1 MRKSVYQSEQA
12 LLLSLQ
18 KLFGLLAPFVCES
31 EQALVLDSQIAK
43 NACPSVGRSKHCFWI
58 AKTLVG
64 EFPQTPPFLT
74 NEKGILKMKNQQ
86 TILTKENLTEQNFS
100 SVISLPIAKLKPFE
114 NHPYKVIDN
123 EDMQSLVESIKSQ
136 GVLNPITVRPI
147 ENGEYEI
154 VSGHRRVF
162 ACKKFGF
169 EFIPAF
175 VKELTREEAIIVMT
189 DSNLHRDRLL
199 PSEKA
204 FAYKMKLDAIKRQ
217 GERTDLTSA
226 QIGHKSLT
234 SVERIAI
241 ENDESK
247 TQVQRYISLTRLIP
261 EFLQM
266 VDDGKIALTPAVEIS
281 KLQRE
286 SQEIL
291 YKACTFYDCTPS
303 YAQTVRLRKLAD
315 RGELSE
321 KKIYEIM
328 GEEKANQREKIVIYM
343 DELKRFYPKSITPI
357 FFTAEI
363 VGISYGLTLTKRIRA

>member
-1 MRKSVYQSEQA
+1 
-12 LLLSLQ
+12 
-18 KLFGLLAPFVCES
+18 
-31 EQALVLDSQIAK
+31 
-43 NACPSVGRSKHCFWI
+43 
-58 AKTLVG
+58 
-64 EFPQTPPFLT
+64 
-74 NEKGILKMKNQQ
+74 MKNEQS
-86 TILTKENLTEQNFS
+86 ILIKENLTERSFS
-100 SVISLPIAKLKPFE
+100 SVVLLSIAKLKSFKE
-114 NHPYKVIDN
+114 HPYKVIDN
-123 EDMQSLVESIKSQ
+123 EEMQCLAESIKSQ

-162 ACKKFGF
+162 ACKKLGF
-169 EFIPAF
+169 EFVPAF
-175 VKELTREEAIIVMT
+175 VKEMTRDEAIIVMT

-226 QIGHKSLT
+226 QVGHKSLT

-261 EFLQM
+261 ELLQM

-281 KLQRE
+281 KLGIDSQR
-286 SQEIL
+286 IL
-291 YKACTFYDCTPS
+291 YNACIFYDCTPS
-303 YAQTVRLRKLAD
+303 YAQTVHLRKLAD
-315 RGELSE
+315 KGELSE

-343 DELKRFYPKSITPI
+343 DELKRFYPKSITPKDI
-357 FFTAEI
+357 TADIIHLLE
-363 VGISYGLTLTKRIRA
+363 KRKRQRDRNGEERC

>member
-1 MRKSVYQSEQA
+1 
-12 LLLSLQ
+12 
-18 KLFGLLAPFVCES
+18 
-31 EQALVLDSQIAK
+31 
-43 NACPSVGRSKHCFWI
+43 
-58 AKTLVG
+58 
-64 EFPQTPPFLT
+64 
-74 NEKGILKMKNQQ
+74 MKNEQS
-86 TILTKENLTEQNFS
+86 ILIKENLIEQKFS
-100 SVISLPIAKLKPFE
+100 SIISLPIAKLKPFA

-123 EDMQSLVESIKSQ
+123 EDMQSLVESIRSQ

-147 ENGEYEI
+147 SDGYEI

-162 ACKKFGF
+162 ACKKLGF

-175 VKELTREEAIIVMT
+175 VKEMSREEAIIVMT

-226 QIGHKSLT
+226 QVGHKSLT

-266 VDDGKIALTPAVEIS
+266 VDDGKIALSPAVEIS
-281 KLQRE
+281 KLDRNSQQR
-286 SQEIL
+286 L
-291 YKACTFYDCTPS
+291 FNACIFYDCTPS

-343 DELKRFYPKSITPI
+343 DDIKQYYPRNVLPNQIVADILDMLK
-357 FFTAEI
+357 
-363 VGISYGLTLTKRIRA
+363 KRQKIKTRRGDDRDER

>member
-1 MRKSVYQSEQA
+1 
-12 LLLSLQ
+12 
-18 KLFGLLAPFVCES
+18 
-31 EQALVLDSQIAK
+31 
-43 NACPSVGRSKHCFWI
+43 
-58 AKTLVG
+58 
-64 EFPQTPPFLT
+64 
-74 NEKGILKMKNQQ
+74 MKNQQ
-86 TILTKENLTEQNFS
+86 TILTKENLAEQNFS
-100 SVISLPIAKLKPFE
+100 SVVSLPIVKLKPFA

-123 EDMQSLVESIKSQ
+123 EDMQSLAESIKSQ
-136 GVLNPITVRPI
+136 GVFTPITVRPI
-147 ENGEYEI
+147 DNGEYEI
-154 VSGHRRVF
+154 ISGHRRVF
-162 ACKKFGF
+162 ACKKLGF

-175 VKELTREEAIIVMT
+175 VKEMTREEAIIVMT

-226 QIGHKSLT
+226 QVGHKSLT

-261 EFLQM
+261 EFLRM
-266 VDDGKIALTPAVEIS
+266 VDDGKIALSPAVEIS
-281 KLQRE
+281 KLDRNSQQRLFNAC
-286 SQEIL
+286 IL
-291 YKACTFYDCTPS
+291 HDCTPS
-303 YAQTVRLRKLAD
+303 YAQTVHLRKLAD

-343 DELKRFYPKSITPI
+343 DDLKRFYPKSITPKDI
-357 FFTAEI
+357 TADIIHLLE
-363 VGISYGLTLTKRIRA
+363 KRKRQRERNGGDRDER

>member
-1 MRKSVYQSEQA
+1 
-12 LLLSLQ
+12 
-18 KLFGLLAPFVCES
+18 
-31 EQALVLDSQIAK
+31 
-43 NACPSVGRSKHCFWI
+43 
-58 AKTLVG
+58 
-64 EFPQTPPFLT
+64 
-74 NEKGILKMKNQQ
+74 MKNQQ

-100 SVISLPIAKLKPFE
+100 SVILLPIAKLKPFA

-136 GVLNPITVRPI
+136 GVFTPITVRPI
-147 ENGEYEI
+147 DNGEYEI
-154 VSGHRRVF
+154 ISGHRRVF
-162 ACKKFGF
+162 ACKKLGF
-169 EFIPAF
+169 EFVPAF
-175 VKELTREEAIIVMT
+175 VKEMTREEAIIVMT

-226 QIGHKSLT
+226 QVGHKSLT

-281 KLQRE
+281 KLGTDSQR
-286 SQEIL
+286 IL
-291 YKACTFYDCTPS
+291 HNACTFYDCIPS

-315 RGELSE
+315 KGELSE

-343 DELKRFYPKSITPI
+343 DELKRFYPKSITPKDI
-357 FFTAEI
+357 TADIIHLLE
-363 VGISYGLTLTKRIRA
+363 KRKRHRERNGGDRDER

>member
-1 MRKSVYQSEQA
+1 
-12 LLLSLQ
+12 
-18 KLFGLLAPFVCES
+18 
-31 EQALVLDSQIAK
+31 
-43 NACPSVGRSKHCFWI
+43 
-58 AKTLVG
+58 
-64 EFPQTPPFLT
+64 
-74 NEKGILKMKNQQ
+74 MKNQQ
-86 TILTKENLTEQNFS
+86 TILTPKNLCENNFA
-100 SVISLPIAKLKPFE
+100 SVISLPIARLKAFE
-114 NHPYKVIDN
+114 NHPYKVMDN
-123 EDMQSLVESIKSQ
+123 EEMNCLVESIKLQ
-136 GVLNPITVRPI
+136 GVLNPITVRPMG
-147 ENGEYEI
+147 NDEYEI

-162 ACKKFGF
+162 ACKKLGF
-169 EFIPAF
+169 EFVPAF

-226 QIGHKSLT
+226 QVGHKSLT

-261 EFLQM
+261 ELLQM
-266 VDDGKIALTPAVEIS
+266 VDDGKIALSPAVEIS
-281 KLQRE
+281 KLDRNSQQR
-286 SQEIL
+286 L
-291 YKACTFYDCTPS
+291 FNACIFHDCTPS

-315 RGELSE
+315 KGELSE

-343 DELKRFYPKSITPI
+343 DDIKQYYPRNTLPNRIVSDILEMLK
-357 FFTAEI
+357 
-363 VGISYGLTLTKRIRA
+363 KRQKVKTRRGDDRDER

>member
-1 MRKSVYQSEQA
+1 
-12 LLLSLQ
+12 
-18 KLFGLLAPFVCES
+18 
-31 EQALVLDSQIAK
+31 
-43 NACPSVGRSKHCFWI
+43 
-58 AKTLVG
+58 
-64 EFPQTPPFLT
+64 
-74 NEKGILKMKNQQ
+74 MKNQQ

-100 SVISLPIAKLKPFE
+100 SIISLPIEKLKPFA
-114 NHPYKVIDN
+114 NHPYKVVDN
-123 EDMQSLVESIKSQ
+123 EDMQNLIESIRMQ
-136 GVLNPITVRPI
+136 GVFNPITVRPI
-147 ENGEYEI
+147 DNGEYEI

-162 ACKKFGF
+162 ACKKLGF
-169 EFIPAF
+169 EFVPAF
-175 VKELTREEAIIVMT
+175 VKEMTREEAIIVMT

-226 QIGHKSLT
+226 QVGHKSLT

-247 TQVQRYISLTRLIP
+247 TQVQRYISLTKLIP
-261 EFLQM
+261 ELLEM

-286 SQEIL
+286 SQELL

-315 RGELSE
+315 SGELSE
-321 KKIYEIM
+321 SVIYEIM

-343 DELKRFYPKSITPI
+343 DDIKQYYPRNTLPNQIVSDILEMLK
-357 FFTAEI
+357 
-363 VGISYGLTLTKRIRA
+363 KRQKVKTRRGDDRDER

>member
-1 MRKSVYQSEQA
+1 
-12 LLLSLQ
+12 
-18 KLFGLLAPFVCES
+18 
-31 EQALVLDSQIAK
+31 
-43 NACPSVGRSKHCFWI
+43 
-58 AKTLVG
+58 
-64 EFPQTPPFLT
+64 
-74 NEKGILKMKNQQ
+74 MKNQQ
-86 TILTKENLTEQNFS
+86 TILTPKNLCENNFA

-123 EDMQSLVESIKSQ
+123 EDMRSLAESIKSQ

-147 ENGEYEI
+147 SNGYEI

-162 ACKKFGF
+162 ACKKLGF
-169 EFIPAF
+169 EFVPAF
-175 VKELTREEAIIVMT
+175 VRDLTREEAIIVMT

-226 QIGHKSLT
+226 QVGHKSLT

-261 EFLQM
+261 ELLQM
-266 VDDGKIALTPAVEIS
+266 VDDGKIALSPAVEIS
-281 KLQRE
+281 KLDRNSQQR
-286 SQEIL
+286 L
-291 YKACTFYDCTPS
+291 FNACIFYDCTPS
-303 YAQTVRLRKLAD
+303 YAQTVHLRKLAD

-343 DELKRFYPKSITPI
+343 DDIKQYYPRNTLPNQIVSDILEMLK
-357 FFTAEI
+357 
-363 VGISYGLTLTKRIRA
+363 KRQKVKTRRGDDRDER

>member
-1 MRKSVYQSEQA
+1 
-12 LLLSLQ
+12 
-18 KLFGLLAPFVCES
+18 
-31 EQALVLDSQIAK
+31 
-43 NACPSVGRSKHCFWI
+43 
-58 AKTLVG
+58 
-64 EFPQTPPFLT
+64 
-74 NEKGILKMKNQQ
+74 MKNQQ

-100 SVISLPIAKLKPFE
+100 SVISLPIAKLKPFA

-136 GVLNPITVRPI
+136 GILNPITVRPL
-147 ENGEYEI
+147 ENGDYEI

-162 ACKKFGF
+162 ACKKLGF

-175 VKELTREEAIIVMT
+175 VKEMTREEAIIVMT

-226 QIGHKSLT
+226 QVGHKSLT

-261 EFLQM
+261 EFMQM

-281 KLQRE
+281 KLDRNSQQR
-286 SQEIL
+286 L
-291 YKACTFYDCTPS
+291 FNACIFHDCTPS

-321 KKIYEIM
+321 NAIYEIM

-343 DELKRFYPKSITPI
+343 DELKRFYPKSITPKDI
-357 FFTAEI
+357 TADIIHLLE
-363 VGISYGLTLTKRIRA
+363 KRKRQRDRNGEERC

>member
-1 MRKSVYQSEQA
+1 
-12 LLLSLQ
+12 
-18 KLFGLLAPFVCES
+18 
-31 EQALVLDSQIAK
+31 
-43 NACPSVGRSKHCFWI
+43 
-58 AKTLVG
+58 
-64 EFPQTPPFLT
+64 
-74 NEKGILKMKNQQ
+74 MKNEQS
-86 TILTKENLTEQNFS
+86 ILIKENLTERSFS
-100 SVISLPIAKLKPFE
+100 SVVSLPIAKLKSFKE
-114 NHPYKVIDN
+114 HPYKVIDN
-123 EDMQSLVESIKSQ
+123 EEMQCLAESIKSQ

-162 ACKKFGF
+162 ACKKLGV
-169 EFIPAF
+169 EFVPAF
-175 VKELTREEAIIVMT
+175 VKEMTREEAIIVMT
-189 DSNLHRDRLL
+189 DSNLHRDKLL

-226 QIGHKSLT
+226 QVGHKSLT

-261 EFLQM
+261 EFMQM
-266 VDDGKIALTPAVEIS
+266 VDDGKIALSPAVEIS
-281 KLQRE
+281 KLDRNSQQR
-286 SQEIL
+286 L
-291 YKACTFYDCTPS
+291 FNACIFHDCTPS
-303 YAQTVRLRKLAD
+303 YAQTVHLRKLAD

-343 DELKRFYPKSITPI
+343 DELKRFYPKSITPKD
-357 FFTAEI
+357 
-363 VGISYGLTLTKRIRA
+363 ISADIIHLLEKRKRQRERNGGDRDER

>member
-1 MRKSVYQSEQA
+1 M
-12 LLLSLQ
+12 SLQ
-18 KLFGLLAPFVCES
+18 IHFVCLLQYVCES
-31 EQALVLDSQIAK
+31 EQALLLDSQNPCWGISP
-43 NACPSVGRSKHCFWI
+43 NP
-58 AKTLVG
+58 TL
-64 EFPQTPPFLT
+64 LT

-100 SVISLPIAKLKPFE
+100 SVISLPIAKLNPFE

-123 EDMQSLVESIKSQ
+123 EEMHCLVESIKSQ
-136 GVLNPITVRPI
+136 GVFTPITVRPI
-147 ENGEYEI
+147 DNGEYEI
-154 VSGHRRVF
+154 ISGHRRVF
-162 ACKKFGF
+162 ACKKLDV
-169 EFIPAF
+169 EFVPAF
-175 VKELTREEAIIVMT
+175 VKEMTREEAIIVMT

-226 QIGHKSLT
+226 QVGHKSLT

-247 TQVQRYISLTRLIP
+247 TQVQRYISLTKLIP
-261 EFLQM
+261 ELLQM
-266 VDDGKIALTPAVEIS
+266 VDDGKIALSPAVEIS
-281 KLQRE
+281 KLSIDSQR
-286 SQEIL
+286 IL
-291 YKACTFYDCTPS
+291 YNACTFYDCTPS

-315 RGELSE
+315 KGELSE

-343 DELKRFYPKSITPI
+343 DELKRFYPKSITPKDI
-357 FFTAEI
+357 TADIIQLLE
-363 VGISYGLTLTKRIRA
+363 KRKRQRERNGGDRDER

>member
-1 MRKSVYQSEQA
+1 MSAS
-12 LLLSLQ
+12 
-18 KLFGLLAPFVCES
+18 
-31 EQALVLDSQIAK
+31 
-43 NACPSVGRSKHCFWI
+43 RSKHWFWI
-58 AKTLVG
+58 AKSKSPKMLVRPLVG
-64 EFPQTPPFLT
+64 ASTDFGRTKPLLGNFPKPHLFLKT
-74 NEKGILKMKNQQ
+74 KINEKGILKMKNQQ
-86 TILTKENLTEQNFS
+86 TILTKENLTEENFV
-100 SVISLPIAKLKPFE
+100 SVVSLPIAKLKSFKE
-114 NHPYKVIDN
+114 HPYKVIDN
-123 EDMQSLVESIKSQ
+123 EEMQCLVESIKLQ
-136 GVLNPITVRPI
+136 GVLNPITVRLI
-147 ENGEYEI
+147 SDGYEI

-162 ACKKFGF
+162 ACKKLGV

-175 VKELTREEAIIVMT
+175 VKEMTREEAIIVMT

-226 QIGHKSLT
+226 QVGHKSLT

-261 EFLQM
+261 ELLQM
-266 VDDGKIALTPAVEIS
+266 VDDGKIALTPAVEMS
-281 KLQRE
+281 KLRRE
-286 SQEIL
+286 SQELL

-303 YAQTVRLRKLAD
+303 YAQTVHLRKLAD

-343 DELKRFYPKSITPI
+343 DDLKRFYPKNITPKDI
-357 FFTAEI
+357 TADIIHLLE
-363 VGISYGLTLTKRIRA
+363 KRKRQRDRNGEERC

>member
-1 MRKSVYQSEQA
+1 
-12 LLLSLQ
+12 
-18 KLFGLLAPFVCES
+18 
-31 EQALVLDSQIAK
+31 
-43 NACPSVGRSKHCFWI
+43 
-58 AKTLVG
+58 
-64 EFPQTPPFLT
+64 
-74 NEKGILKMKNQQ
+74 MKNQQ
-86 TILTKENLTEQNFS
+86 TILTKENLTERNFA
-100 SVISLPIAKLKPFE
+100 SVISLPIERLKPFE

-123 EDMQSLVESIKSQ
+123 EEMQCLVESIKSQ
-136 GVLNPITVRPI
+136 GVFTPITVRPI

-162 ACKKFGF
+162 ACQKLGLT
-169 EFIPAF
+169 EIPAF
-175 VKELTREEAIIVMT
+175 VRDLTREEAIIVMT

-217 GERTDLTSA
+217 GDRTDLTSA
-226 QIGHKSLT
+226 QVGHKSLT

-281 KLQRE
+281 KLGIHSQR
-286 SQEIL
+286 IL
-291 YKACTFYDCTPS
+291 YNACTFYDCTPS
-303 YAQTVRLRKLAD
+303 YAQTVQLRKFED

-343 DELKRFYPKSITPI
+343 DDLKRFYPKNIMPKDITADI
-357 FFTAEI
+357 IHLLE
-363 VGISYGLTLTKRIRA
+363 KRKRQRERNEGDRDER